1 MRFQVAQQVLGRG
14 VAEVTGAPVP
24 GKSFRLIAGLT
35 ADAGAVEKGGIE
47 KSLPSATP
55 RPDRLLRRRAHKKK
69 ACRHEVA
76 HAHKCIAARNKCGN
90 FCRGEASFDRRR

>member
-24 GKSFRLIAGLT
+24 GKSFRLIAGLS

-47 KSLPSATP
+47 SRSHPQ
-55 RPDRLLRRRAHKKK
+55 RRAPIACFDGERIKK

-90 FCRGEASFDRRR
+90 FCRGEASFDRCR